1 MSLMLRIGVTGGIGS
16 GKTTIANLFAK
27 LGVPVIDA
35 DEIARTLLEP
45 GKETYNK
52 VVARFGDNILQADK
66 SINRSELRE
75 LVFTDKDNKK
85 LLENILHPEVHKQIV
100 NEISKLQSAYCIIV
114 VPLLIEADFLDLVD
128 RVLVIDADE
137 SVRITR
143 VMERNGMARQDIEN
157 IINSQSSN
165 QEKLKIADDVIDNN
179 DDKTAIAQ
187 QVNEL
192 HKKYTLLSAS
202 AR

>member
-1 MSLMLRIGVTGGIGS
+1 MLRIGVTGGIGS

-75 LVFTDKDNKK
+75 LVFSDKDNKK
-85 LLENILHPEVHKQIV
+85 LLENILHPEVYKQIV
-100 NEISKLQSAYCIIV
+100 NEVSKLQSAYCIIV

-165 QEKLKIADDVIDNN
+165 QEKLKIADDVINN
-179 DDKTAIAQ
+179 SGDETALTQ

-192 HKKYTLLSAS
+192 HKKYTLLSGG